1 MTVFMHITIKRIDQT
16 LPLPDYHTSG
26 AAGFD
31 FYAREATVIAPHSLA
46 KIPSNLIIATPP
58 GYMLMMAARSS
69 LSLKKGLKQ
78 ANGIGVIDSDY
89 CGPEDEISIAVH
101 NFTDTPVTV
110 ERGERI
116 AQGIFIKV
124 EQAAWNEVTEMPQ
137 ATSRGGFG
145 STGK

>member
-1 MTVFMHITIKRIDQT
+1 MHVSIKRIDET
-16 LPLPDYHTSG
+16 LPLPEYHTSG

-31 FYAREATVIAPHSLA
+31 FYARERATVAPHSLA

-58 GYMLMMAARSS
+58 GYVLIMAARSS
-69 LSLKKGLKQ
+69 LSMKKGLKQ

-101 NFTDTPVTV
+101 NFTDSPVTV

-116 AQGIFIKV
+116 AQGLFVKV
-124 EQAAWNEVTEMPQ
+124 EQATWNEVAEM
-137 ATSRGGFG
+137 TGKNRGGFG

>member
-1 MTVFMHITIKRIDQT
+1 MQVTIKRIDQS
-16 LPLPDYHTSG
+16 LPLPEYHTSG

-31 FYAREATVIAPHSLA
+31 FYAREAATIAPHSLA

-58 GYMLMMAARSS
+58 GYALIMAARSS

-101 NFTDTPVTV
+101 NFTDQPVTV

-116 AQGIFIKV
+116 AQGLFIKV
-124 EQAAWNEVTEMPQ
+124 EQAAWNEVAEMSG
-137 ATSRGGFG
+137 ASRGGFG